1 MQEETARAE
10 SRDNIMD
17 SLKFESDLLSKT
29 DRYSSDFSLP
39 DYIYN
44 DKGEL
49 DREKTAQ
56 LLLSEEYGYV
66 KSDGIKLDVSE
77 TGEPPAVPNASG
89 YQKHIRFSFKLT
101 KGDLSASFPVDL
113 FIPEAMGDIPFI
125 VALDFSI
132 SEELNYFPLQLL
144 CQSQTVQVG

>member
-66 KSDGIKLDVSE
+66 KSD
-77 TGEPPAVPNASG
+77 T
-89 YQKHIRFSFKLT
+89 
-101 KGDLSASFPVDL
+101 
-113 FIPEAMGDIPFI
+113 
-125 VALDFSI
+125 
-132 SEELNYFPLQLL
+132 LNR
-144 CQSQTVQVG
+144 TA